1 MSKPQSKTFPKR
13 AIAAPAD
20 ATPAPAA
27 AAASK
32 PRRKPAPEEPIK
44 SRLKYIE
51 YLGTNLEFE
60 PRIGRVTFSKKG
72 LTIYYQ
78 GKSFQAAKEGTQ
90 KGNFI
95 ELVSGEP
102 FWIANPKRGGSD
114 RLDGSGEPVLLD
126 DNVRAE
132 YWRDIRRQPGRVLQT
147 EAK

>member
-13 AIAAPAD
+13 AVAGPAD
-20 ATPAPAA
+20 TAPAPAA
-27 AAASK
+27 APA

-51 YLGTNLEFE
+51 YLGTNLDFE

-78 GKSFQAAKEGTQ
+78 GKSFQAAKAGAQ

-95 ELVSGEP
+95 ELESGEP

-114 RLDGSGEPVLLD
+114 RLDGSGEAVMLD

-132 YWRDIRRQPGRVLQT
+132 YWREIRRQPGRVLQT